1 MEEISSLF
9 TLDYQNL
16 LLGFLTML
24 IGFQSVL
31 KVKDWYKA
39 RYRIKTG
46 AEEDKETIE
55 DRIAVLEK
63 HDNWQYKEI
72 TKISQGIDDI
82 KRSQLDSTI
91 DSMRWEILDFSSALM
106 GGRTYNR
113 ESFDH
118 IYRIYE
124 KYEKIL
130 EANKMTNGF
139 IDDSMKIISEYYRKQ
154 FTESL
159 QEE

>member
-1 MEEISSLF
+1 MDEIVALF
-9 TLDYQNL
+9 TLDYQSL
-16 LLGFLTML
+16 LLGFLAIL

-31 KVKDWYKA
+31 KVKDWYIT

-46 AEEDKETIE
+46 TDTDKETIE
-55 DRIAVLEK
+55 ERIGMLEK

-72 TKISQGIDDI
+72 TKIVQGIEDI
-82 KRSQLDSTI
+82 KRSQLDTNI
-91 DSMRWEILDFSSALM
+91 DSMRWEILDFASALM
-106 GGRTYNR
+106 GGRKYNR

-130 EANKMTNGF
+130 EANEMTNGF
-139 IDDSMKIISEYYRKQ
+139 VDDSMKIVSEYYRAQ
-154 FTESL
+154 FTENL
-159 QEE
+159 KE